1 MKQKQYSPLSV
12 AEMAVSLFAADKGY
26 IDDVELNKVVP
37 FERELHAYMRANHA
51 DLLQQINQTRDYND
65 EIATALSSA
74 ITAFKSTQTW

>member
-1 MKQKQYSPLSV
+1 
-12 AEMAVSLFAADKGY
+12 
-26 IDDVELNKVVP
+26 
-37 FERELHAYMRANHA
+37 MRANHA